1 MSPRVWVISSSAIP
15 QGLGAISQ
23 GSGARGSFG
32 FGFEILEPGFRVLVL
47 SSNDLPRVWVLSPRV
62 RVLTLRVLGAI
73 PYGLGAISQGLAVIS
88 QGLGATQKSPGFWV
102 TSNIPASWRTFKVL
116 APPELDSGVLEP
128 PRLEGSFL
136 EASQARLGF
145 NFSVL
150 EPPALG
156 CGVLK
161 PLRAVPRCVEERF
174 GETQW
179 WVLNDP
185 PQRQR
190 LNDKVWRKGS
200 RIHAPKPRPEQTARS
215 AVRRRRRRRRRR
227 RGRRSRQ
234 IPTLAEAPWH
244 GAAVSP

>member
-1 MSPRVWVISSSAIP
+1 M
-15 QGLGAISQ
+15 
-23 GSGARGSFG
+23 
-32 FGFEILEPGFRVLVL
+32 
-47 SSNDLPRVWVLSPRV
+47 
-62 RVLTLRVLGAI
+62 
-73 PYGLGAISQGLAVIS
+73 GAISQGLAVIS

-136 EASQARLGF
+136 EASQARFGF

-150 EPPALG
+150 EPPGLG

-161 PLRAVPRCVEERF
+161 PLRAVPRCVEVRF
-174 GETQW
+174 GENQW
-179 WVLNDP
+179 WVPNDP

-190 LNDKVWRKGS
+190 LNDKVWRRGS

-215 AVRRRRRRRRRR
+215 AVRSRRRHRRRRRRR
-227 RGRRSRQ
+227 RGRRNRQ
-234 IPTLAEAPWH
+234 IPSLVKASWH
-244 GAAVSP
+244 GVRLGVWFPELLLQTL